1 MRVGAS
7 FIRMELEVI
16 NLDPEIEDTPTKSLF
31 SNRRCKSSPAI
42 KKPAHVGLAWSIWFA
57 ASCAICH
64 FAITHSVSHCRLV
77 DDIQRDRR
85 RDLDAAKAQG
95 KDSASSIVLSSDTGG
110 HVCRYCLAPTPHEAH
125 VLGYEI
131 RRMINFLMIWCRWR
145 GRRRCGK

>member
-64 FAITHSVSHCRLV
+64 LQSHTLCRIVDSLTMYNVTVGETWTQRRLRGRTPQSYCHLTQVAMCAAIAWR
-77 DDIQRDRR
+77 RDRM
-85 RDLDAAKAQG
+85 
-95 KDSASSIVLSSDTGG
+95 
-110 HVCRYCLAPTPHEAH
+110 
-125 VLGYEI
+125 
-131 RRMINFLMIWCRWR
+131 RRMFWDM
-145 GRRRCGK
+145 KYAA